1 MALLSE
7 QTPSQAGTDIT
18 FAAAAAGGDTFR
30 PGDTT
35 SFRAKNASTAAKT
48 LTFNSIRPC
57 DQGADHDLVVSVPA
71 GGERDIGPFPAARFA
86 GPGGLVSVTYS
97 AVDSLTVAVV
107 TR

>member
-1 MALLSE
+1 MALLSA
-7 QTPSQAGTDIT
+7 QAPSQAGTDIA

-35 SFRAKNASTAAKT
+35 SLRVKNASTAAVT
-48 LTFNSIRPC
+48 VTINSARAC
-57 DQGADHDLVVSVPA
+57 DQGASHNLAVSVPA
-71 GGERDIGPFPAARFA
+71 GGEREIGPFPAARFA

-97 AVDSLTVAVV
+97 ATASVTVAVV